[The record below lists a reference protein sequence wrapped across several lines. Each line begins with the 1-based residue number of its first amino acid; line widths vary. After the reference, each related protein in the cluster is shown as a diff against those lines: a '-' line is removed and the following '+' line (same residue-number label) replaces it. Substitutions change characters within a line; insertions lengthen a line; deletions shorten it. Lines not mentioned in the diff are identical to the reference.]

1 MITIVFQVQ
10 IWVVH
15 RMNMLGEYSQES
27 TRAKYDGAFHALER
41 NYQRT
46 EHGAQNFY
54 DNLLKLNNKYL
65 GMGLSAQYLFA
76 STENFPAPNI
86 TSANYAFTVQLRDMN
101 GAEARASAMQA
112 ALPESSMAAF
122 AGRNTDNDG
131 SATMAMWGDIQ
142 KANTAKFRESV
153 RIKEAI
159 YEAEKKIKALEAE
172 NISGLNPENKM
183 DILYAST
190 NLSESDLIG
199 KKEFTIENI
208 ARAAMGMK
216 TGQQMSG
223 ITIGQLNPKFSKAAL
238 AIDNL
243 TKV

>member
-1 MITIVFQVQ
+1 
-10 IWVVH
+10 
-15 RMNMLGEYSQES
+15 
-27 TRAKYDGAFHALER
+27 
-41 NYQRT
+41 
-46 EHGAQNFY
+46 
-54 DNLLKLNNKYL
+54 
-65 GMGLSAQYLFA
+65 
-76 STENFPAPNI
+76 
-86 TSANYAFTVQLRDMN
+86 
-101 GAEARASAMQA
+101 
-112 ALPESSMAAF
+112 MAAF
-122 AGRNTDNDG
+122 AGRHTDNDG
-131 SATMAMWGDIQ
+131 SATMAMWGDMQ
-142 KANTAKFRESV
+142 RANTAKFRESV

-243 TKV
+243 TKLQDGGIKIGLTNLGKLLVSGSKDYSKIDGSIFYLSEVKTKEGIDAIRIQSATAQYGRTPFNLLVNDNSSSIQGLLFLSMLKEN